1 MNLDLIRHY
10 RNLVWFNFNRFKGGN
25 YAIMR
30 SYFAEVF
37 VHDIEKFVPLRG
49 KRLID
54 VGGGN
59 GEFCRV
65 LAEKRNCRAINLE
78 PCAGFPAWADTVKGM
93 AEQIPFKE
101 EIFDVAL
108 FRGVLEHI
116 PPEGQQ
122 HSLNEIYRVLKKG
135 GTGYFVIPPWYNP
148 HAGHALKPFHI
159 LPFPM
164 AKFLRE
170 LIFRKKI
177 LANSYDE
184 ERLYRIT
191 FSGMQK
197 MLDKAGFSTVATLD
211 THFRLHFLTRIPLL
225 REILVPA
232 VAFVV
237 RKS

>member
-10 RNLVWFNFNRFKGGN
+10 RNLVWFNFNRFEGSN

-30 SYFAEVF
+30 SYFAGVF
-37 VHDIEKFVPLRG
+37 IHDIEEFVSLRD

-65 LAEKRNCRAINLE
+65 LAEKKNCGAINLE
-78 PCAGFPAWADTVKGM
+78 PSAGFPAWVNTVKGK
-93 AEQIPFKE
+93 AEQIPFGE
-101 EIFDVAL
+101 EAFDVAL

-116 PPEGQQ
+116 PPDGQQ
-122 HSLNEIYRVLKKG
+122 DSLDEIYRVLKKG
-135 GTGYFVIPPWYNP
+135 GIGYFVIPPWYNP
-148 HAGHALKPFHI
+148 HAGHALKPFHVF
-159 LPFPM
+159 PFPM

-170 LIFRKKI
+170 FIFRKKI
-177 LANSYDE
+177 LTNSYEE
-184 ERLYRIT
+184 ERLYKVT
-191 FSGMQK
+191 FSRMQK
-197 MLDKAGFSTVATLD
+197 MLRKAGFRTVATLD
-211 THFRLHFLTRIPLL
+211 THFRLHFLTKIPLL

-237 RKS
+237 RK